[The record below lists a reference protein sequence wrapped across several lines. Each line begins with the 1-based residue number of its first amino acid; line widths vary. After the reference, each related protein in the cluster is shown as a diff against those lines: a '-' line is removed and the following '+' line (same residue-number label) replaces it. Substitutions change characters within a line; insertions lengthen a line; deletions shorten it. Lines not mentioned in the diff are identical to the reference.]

1 MKIDYRPEID
11 GLRAI
16 AVISVIM
23 YHAKI
28 VLFGHE
34 IFQGGFIG
42 VDIFFVISGY
52 LISSIILKELKLTGS
67 FSFKSFYERRV
78 RRILPALLFIMIISL
93 PFGWIFLDPSKL
105 ADFLKSIFYSLT
117 FVSNFYFHFSSLQ
130 YGAVDGL
137 FEPFLHT
144 WSLSVE
150 EQFYIFFPLILVFIF
165 KYQKKY
171 LITYLIISFLISLAF
186 ADWSSRRYI
195 SISFYS
201 IHTRFWEILIGVI
214 LAYYETFYGR
224 KVKIKILNSGFV
236 LLGCILIFSSIFTFN
251 DRIIH
256 PSIYTLFPVI
266 GVSLVIWFSNKQD
279 FITNFLSSKLLVY
292 TGLISYSLYLWHYP
306 VFAFSRITDFIHGDI
321 LKKIIVALTIVLLSI
336 FTYHCIEKPARH
348 RSYNFTKILKFILI
362 SYIFLILN
370 FGFKNFILNDQKLI
384 EYNVIKNDKKNWS
397 KCTISSIKDE
407 NYCKIG
413 NFEKK
418 VYLIGDSHTIP
429 LSEDLG
435 KKLNKINYSLVL
447 LYEEAI
453 MYKSNKQNLLKSD
466 KRYKF
471 LKNIQNSIF
480 IFGGYYQRLNEDHL
494 NSLFKIYEEDFQI
507 FRENNNKIIFLQ
519 PIPEI
524 PLKFNLYEYKFNEN
538 YEITQDKDIVN
549 KRLKLSNDY
558 ISDLKNINIVF
569 TNDVFCDE
577 DLCYALKKNKQILKS
592 DFDHPSLT
600 GSKLINNLIIKKI
613 KNID

>member
-1 MKIDYRPEID
+1 M
-11 GLRAI
+11 
-16 AVISVIM
+16 
-23 YHAKI
+23 
-28 VLFGHE
+28 
-34 IFQGGFIG
+34 
-42 VDIFFVISGY
+42 
-52 LISSIILKELKLTGS
+52 
-67 FSFKSFYERRV
+67 
-78 RRILPALLFIMIISL
+78 
-93 PFGWIFLDPSKL
+93 
-105 ADFLKSIFYSLT
+105 
-117 FVSNFYFHFSSLQ
+117 
-130 YGAVDGL
+130 
-137 FEPFLHT
+137 
-144 WSLSVE
+144 
-150 EQFYIFFPLILVFIF
+150 
-165 KYQKKY
+165 
-171 LITYLIISFLISLAF
+171 
-186 ADWSSRRYI
+186 
-195 SISFYS
+195 
-201 IHTRFWEILIGVI
+201 
-214 LAYYETFYGR
+214 
-224 KVKIKILNSGFV
+224 
-236 LLGCILIFSSIFTFN
+236 
-251 DRIIH
+251 
-256 PSIYTLFPVI
+256 
-266 GVSLVIWFSNKQD
+266 
-279 FITNFLSSKLLVY
+279 
-292 TGLISYSLYLWHYP
+292 
-306 VFAFSRITDFIHGDI
+306 
-321 LKKIIVALTIVLLSI
+321 
-336 FTYHCIEKPARH
+336 
-348 RSYNFTKILKFILI
+348 TKIGLNARYLQLKMTRL
-362 SYIFLILN
+362 
-370 FGFKNFILNDQKLI
+370 Q
-384 EYNVIKNDKKNWS
+384 
-397 KCTISSIKDE
+397 
-407 NYCKIG
+407 IG

-577 DLCYALKKNKQILKS
+577 DLCYALKKNKKFLNS